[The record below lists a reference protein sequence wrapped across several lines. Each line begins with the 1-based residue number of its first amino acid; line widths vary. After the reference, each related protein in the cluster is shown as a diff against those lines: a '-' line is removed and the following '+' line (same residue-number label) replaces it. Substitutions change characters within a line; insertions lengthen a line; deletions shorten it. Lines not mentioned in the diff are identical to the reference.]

1 MNTINE
7 ITARMLREYQ
17 KSEGVK
23 SGSEKLPGGNA
34 APGEKVDLSTT
45 AREIQTARGEV
56 DKLPDVRD
64 EKVQELRAQIE
75 QGTYSVSAE
84 DIAEKI
90 VAESLVDVIA

>member
-1 MNTINE
+1 MNPVNE
-7 ITARMLREYQ
+7 ITAQMLREYQ

-23 SGSEKLPGGNA
+23 SGSEKLTGGNTA
-34 APGEKVDLSTT
+34 LEEKVDLSAA
-45 AREIQTARGEV
+45 AREIQSARDEI

-84 DIAEKI
+84 DIAEKL